1 MSILDFIRS
10 VFRSTGPSSTVSTGA
25 TTSQRREKGTVTYR
39 QDLGEIDAGG
49 ISLNASIEVRKF
61 TEQEIRENA
70 QDNKWYYEPAF
81 WKVAEGVDADRGALE
96 LLLPELLVAHTSGSP
111 RREQETVTKHLPEG
125 TWRWAAYVNYLVERD
140 KESYEEEIAD
150 INGSSLAELLG
161 GLKVPELRAI
171 YKEHATKEP
180 GAAGSKKADIIN
192 AIIDVVEPD
201 AAEQLA
207 TALRERLVSE
217 LEKPGTVN
225 HRDMSAMFARR
236 IAAIAYALRRR
247 KQMLEISERYPN
259 WRFVAFQGP
268 DTPERC
274 NKLDGKTFRFD
285 DPFWDSGYPP
295 CDRLDCACRAEVKMR

>member
-1 MSILDFIRS
+1 LGILDFFRS
-10 VFRSTGPSSTVSTGA
+10 VFRSTGPSSTVTAGA

-49 ISLNASIEVRKF
+49 VSLSASIEVRKF

-70 QDNKWYYEPAF
+70 LDNKWYYEPAF

-111 RREQETVTKHLPEG
+111 RREQDTVMQHLPEG

-140 KESYEEEIAD
+140 KESYEEEISD
-150 INGSSLAELLG
+150 INGSSLAELLV

-171 YKEHATKEP
+171 YKEHATKES
-180 GAAGSKKADIIN
+180 GAAGSKKADIIKS
-192 AIIDVVEPD
+192 IIRVVESD
-201 AAEQLA
+201 AAEQLT
-207 TALRERLVSE
+207 TASRKRFVSE

-225 HRDMSAMFARR
+225 HRGMCAMFARR

-259 WRFVAFQGP
+259 WRFIAFQGP

-274 NKLDGKTFRFD
+274 NKLNGKTFRFD
-285 DPFWDSGYPP
+285 DLFWDGGYPP
-295 CDRLDCACRAEVKMR
+295 CDRLDCACKAEVKMR

>member
-1 MSILDFIRS
+1 MGILDFLRS
-10 VFRSTGPSSTVSTGA
+10 VLRGTGQSSAVSAHA
-25 TTSQRREKGTVTYR
+25 TTSQPREKGTVAYR

-49 ISLNASIEVRKF
+49 VTLSASIEVRKF

-70 QDNKWYYEPAF
+70 LSNKWYYEPAF

-111 RREQETVTKHLPEG
+111 RREQETIMKYLPEG
-125 TWRWAAYVNYLVERD
+125 AWRWAAYVNYLIERD
-140 KESYEEEIAD
+140 KESYEDEVTD

-161 GLKVPELRAI
+161 GLKVPELRGI
-171 YKEHATKEP
+171 YKEHATKA
-180 GAAGSKKADIIN
+180 GAAGSKKADIIK
-192 AIIDVVEPD
+192 AIIGVVEPD

-207 TALRERLVSE
+207 TALRERFISE
-217 LEKPGTVN
+217 LEKPGNVN
-225 HRDMSAMFARR
+225 YRDMCAMFARR
-236 IAAIAYALRRR
+236 IGAIAYALRRR
-247 KQMLEISERYPN
+247 KQMLETSERYPN

-274 NKLDGKTFRFD
+274 HKLNGKTFRFD
-285 DPFWDSGYPP
+285 DSFWGSGYPP